1 MQKLINASDCKSIS
15 DVRGQIDLIDREVV
29 HLIAR
34 RFEFV
39 KKASDFKKNTEE
51 VKAKE
56 RFNAMLAERRLWAT
70 NAGLNADVIEKI
82 FKDLVQYFIKEELKE
97 FENKDSI
104 RANL

>member
-39 KKASDFKKNTEE
+39 KKASDFK
-51 VKAKE
+51 
-56 RFNAMLAERRLWAT
+56 NAC
-70 NAGLNADVIEKI
+70 
-82 FKDLVQYFIKEELKE
+82 
-97 FENKDSI
+97 
-104 RANL
+104 